1 MDRITSEKMN
11 EANRANAQL
20 STGPIT
26 EEGKA
31 RSSQNARVHGLCA
44 KQLFVAD
51 DEESKIL
58 ASLQASLEAELKPVG
73 EMEFIHFEAIVHAQW
88 NLRRCRMNEA
98 IFLASGPDAFL
109 DPNQRKALNT
119 LSTYA
124 ARHERALHRATKE
137 LKALQFERAL
147 RTNCGD
153 ADGIEPSPLVET
165 VRVRRSLLAEMR
177 AKIGLDLS
185 SFDDAREDDNGEPSE
200 PINDIDRLLVEPAL
214 K

>member
-20 STGPIT
+20 STGPVT

-31 RSSQNARVHGLCA
+31 RSSQNARVHGLCS
-44 KQLFVAD
+44 KQLHVAD
-51 DEESKIL
+51 EDESKIL
-58 ASLQASLEAELKPVG
+58 ASLQAALEAELKPAG
-73 EMEFIHFEAIVHAQW
+73 EMELIHFEAIIHAQW

-109 DPNQRKALNT
+109 DPNKRTALKT
-119 LSTYA
+119 LSIYSS
-124 ARHERALHRATKE
+124 RHERALHRATKE

-153 ADGIEPSPLVET
+153 DEGIEPSPLVET
-165 VRVRRSLLAEMR
+165 VRARRVMLAEMR

-185 SFDDAREDDNGEPSE
+185 SFDTPGQLDTDDEM
-200 PINDIDRLLVEPAL
+200 DQPAA
-214 K
+214 